1 VTDRWTCAACGEEH
15 VGLPLDFAFDEPV
28 HWDGPRAPGDYLDS
42 DLCVWTDDGGTRC
55 HFVRGVLEIPVL
67 ETGDRFAYGV
77 WGSLSAES
85 FERLLA
91 DWDDAGRVEA
101 PPYFSWL
108 SNSIPGYPETLNLRA
123 NVITRTPDPGR
134 RSCSPTTTTIPSPGS
149 SGTGSR
155 SSACARSP
163 ACSCT
168 RS

>member
-123 NVITRTPDPGR
+123 NVITRTPDLRPAIVLADDDDHPLAREQRDGI
-134 RSCSPTTTTIPSPGS
+134 TIERVRAIAGLLLH
-149 SGTGSR
+149 
-155 SSACARSP
+155 A
-163 ACSCT
+163 
-168 RS
+168 